1 MRFAFISAM
10 SGYPWGGSEELW
22 SQAALRLRD
31 QGHDVAASVRWWP
44 QLSPKVIELGE
55 RGVAVFAREPVRH
68 TLPQRLWRKVARR
81 KDTPRDLI
89 WLRRQ
94 NPDLVVISQGRNGDG
109 LEWMKLCQEGR
120 VPFAAIVQG
129 NTESWWPN
137 DEEGKEVAKAYSVAK
152 KVFCVSRHNL
162 ELLERQ
168 IAERLPNAAVVWNP
182 YSVPTDEPLSWP
194 ANDGVWKLACV
205 ARLEPAAKGQD
216 VLFQVLTRPQ
226 WRERALEVN
235 LYGTG
240 PWEQSLKKLANCL
253 QIKNLHF
260 RGHVAN
266 VRNIWE
272 DNHLLVLPSR
282 FEGLPLALV
291 EAMWCGRPAV
301 VTDVGGN
308 AELCLDNETGFV
320 AAAPTLG
327 FVEEALERAWN
338 RRADWQRMGLAAR
351 ARADQL
357 IPKDVVCDFCQDLM
371 ECVQKQAQEITNRK
385 E

>member
-1 MRFAFISAM
+1 M

-22 SQAALRLRD
+22 SQAALRLRSE
-31 QGHDVAASVRWWP
+31 GHEVAASVVCWP
-44 QLSPKVIELGE
+44 QLSPKVIELEE
-55 RGVAVFAREPVRH
+55 RGVTLLVREAVRH
-68 TLPQRLWRKVARR
+68 TLLQRLWRKVARR
-81 KDTPRDLI
+81 KDTARDLI

-94 NPDLVVISQGRNGDG
+94 NPDLVVISQGGNGDG

-120 VPFAAIVQG
+120 VPFAAIVQC

-137 DEEGKEVAKAYSVAK
+137 DEEGKEVAKAYSAAK

-168 IAERLPNAAVVWNP
+168 IAEPLPNSAVVWNP
-182 YSVPTDEPLSWP
+182 YNVPTDEPLSWP
-194 ANDGVWKLACV
+194 VNDGVWKLACV

-216 VLFQVLTRPQ
+216 VLFQVLARPQ

-272 DNHLLVLPSR
+272 ENHLLVRPSR
-282 FEGLPLALV
+282 SEGLSLALV

-301 VTDVGGN
+301 VTNIDGN
-308 AELCLDNETGFV
+308 AEVCVDGKTGFV
-320 AAAPTLG
+320 AAAPEVKFL
-327 FVEEALERAWN
+327 EETLERAWN
-338 RRADWQRMGLAAR
+338 SRTDWQRVGLAAR
-351 ARADQL
+351 ARAEQL
-357 IPKDVVCDFCQDLM
+357 IPKDPLGDFCGQMVACAEKQKM
-371 ECVQKQAQEITNRK
+371 EIGKQK
-385 E
+385 